1 MDYKN
6 IDDLL
11 KKYFESQTSRE
22 EESVLRAFLQSEAGT
37 SDKYLQARAMF
48 AFFSK
53 EKSLESKLKIGQI
66 VTKKAKVSRTRRMY
80 FYAMA
85 ASIALLISFFF
96 MQDNRPEKQV
106 LIYINGQPVENQE
119 VALAEAQKALLLVS
133 KNLNDGT
140 ENLNYLSEFGTA
152 EKILNG
158 E

>member
-1 MDYKN
+1 MEYKN

-11 KKYFESQTSRE
+11 KKYFESQTTRE
-22 EESVLRAFLQSEAGT
+22 EENILQEFLQSEAGK

-53 EKSLESKLKIGQI
+53 EKSSESRLRIDQVIAKKQK
-66 VTKKAKVSRTRRMY
+66 VTKTRRMY

-85 ASIALLISFFF
+85 ASIALLISVFF
-96 MQDNRPEKQV
+96 MQDNKPEKQV

-119 VALAEAQKALLLVS
+119 VAMAEAQKALLLVS